1 MDEIRFDP
9 SKKDLL
15 DSPERKKL
23 LPPEKLLGLLPIQKN
38 HDILD
43 LGAGSGYFAI
53 PTAQLT
59 DGTVYA
65 LDLEPEMLA
74 VLKARMDEH
83 KITNIELLEA
93 SAINIPLND
102 SSIDGVIASL
112 VLHAI
117 KPLSAGLS
125 EIKRVMK
132 DGAYLLCFEWEP
144 KESPIGPPMEIRI
157 SSSEMEKALQEV
169 GLTIERR
176 IFPTD
181 FLYIFVVI
189 K

>member
-23 LPPEKLLGLLPIQKN
+23 LPPEKLLSLLPIQKN

-59 DGTVYA
+59 DGTIYA

-74 VLKARMDEH
+74 VLKARMDE
-83 KITNIELLEA
+83 
-93 SAINIPLND
+93 
-102 SSIDGVIASL
+102 
-112 VLHAI
+112 
-117 KPLSAGLS
+117 
-125 EIKRVMK
+125 
-132 DGAYLLCFEWEP
+132 
-144 KESPIGPPMEIRI
+144 
-157 SSSEMEKALQEV
+157 
-169 GLTIERR
+169 
-176 IFPTD
+176 
-181 FLYIFVVI
+181 
-189 K
+189 